1 MTDKRKQIQDKILKT
16 MKLIEPGMTNHNR
29 YQEMFDNMND
39 KQFDTFMKDLKEGKI
54 KLTLFAPNMKV
65 FIQQEDLLKAADDL
79 GLELFERLRFK
90 DKATGKYFLTPNKY
104 LIAKLPV
111 RRTRQFLMHKLSVA
125 ENDKKLDALTGQVTA
140 NDKASSLSYPE
151 AQLMYARGLDK
162 SIIEFMKVRGGDIH
176 AFATF
181 KQQLEESGEATL
193 GSLDP
198 NTLPRSAVVMSS
210 ILKSM
215 YFDNNLV

>member
-1 MTDKRKQIQDKILKT
+1 MNNKRKLVEEKILTVIKT
-16 MKLIEPGMTNHNR
+16 MDPKLSNYNR
-29 YQEMFDNMND
+29 YIKFFESMDDNTFD
-39 KQFDTFMKDLKEGKI
+39 KWMKDLEEGKV
-54 KLTLFAPNMKV
+54 KLTLFTPNLKV
-65 FIQQEDLLKAADDL
+65 FIQEEDLIKAADL
-79 GLELFERLRFK
+79 IGLELFERLRFK

-104 LIAKLPV
+104 LVTKLPV

-125 ENDKKLDALTGQVTA
+125 ENDKKLDSLTGQVTSD
-140 NDKASSLSYPE
+140 DKSSSLSYPE
-151 AQLMYARGLDK
+151 AQLLYARGLK
-162 SIIEFMKVRGGDIH
+162 QTITEFMKVRGGDIH

-181 KQQLEESGEATL
+181 KQQLEESGEASL

-198 NTLPRSAVVMSS
+198 NTLPRSAMVLSV